1 MSNSKIMRPIR
12 QTEMDYWNF
21 TIDREYDDRKNS
33 LKSEMVD
40 EINDIADTNYP
51 KFVKALKVDKLIKD
65 IDSLYKDY
73 HKFKSEKELIEQE
86 KKRNL
91 DKAVNALSIQLD
103 KWNKVRK
110 WKTDGHF
117 KHGDLE
123 RPDKHDQLF
132 KGLCHQETERAY
144 YASPKGRALK
154 LLEISAKRCKHSLN
168 AGLPLDTAV
177 SVIHQE
183 MASQKIKLDL
193 PKNVFN
199 PMMLENK

>member
-1 MSNSKIMRPIR
+1 MGDSKIMRPIR

-21 TIDREYDDRKNS
+21 TIDSEYDNRKNS

-40 EINDIADTNYP
+40 EINDIADKNYP

-65 IDSLYKDY
+65 IDFLSKDY
-73 HKFKSEKELIEQE
+73 QEFKSEKELIAQE
-86 KKRNL
+86 KKRKL
-91 DKAVNALSIQLD
+91 DKAVNSLNIQLD

-110 WKTDGHF
+110 FHDGHF
-117 KHGDLE
+117 KHKDLE
-123 RPDKHDQLF
+123 DPSKHEPLF
-132 KGLCHQETERAY
+132 KKLCHAETERAY

-154 LLEISAKRCKHSLN
+154 LLELSAKRCKHSLN

-177 SVIHQE
+177 GVIHRE
-183 MASQKIKLDL
+183 MASQKINLDL

>member
-1 MSNSKIMRPIR
+1 MSENKIMRPIR

-21 TIDREYDDRKNS
+21 TIDSEYDNRKNS

-51 KFVKALKVDKLIKD
+51 KFMKALKIDKLTKDVDK
-65 IDSLYKDY
+65 LYKDY
-73 HKFKSEKELIEQE
+73 HKFKSEKELIELE
-86 KKRNL
+86 LKRKL
-91 DKAVNALSIQLD
+91 DKSVNALNIQLD

-110 WKTDGHF
+110 FHDGHF
-117 KHGDLE
+117 KRGDLE
-123 RPDKHDQLF
+123 DPSKHEQLF
-132 KGLCHQETERAY
+132 KSLCHAETERAY

-154 LLEISAKRCKHSLN
+154 LLELSAKRCKHSLN

-177 SVIHQE
+177 SVIHRE
-183 MASQKIKLDL
+183 MASQKINLDL

>member
-1 MSNSKIMRPIR
+1 MSEKIMRPIR

-21 TIDREYDDRKNS
+21 TIDSEYDNRKNS

-51 KFVKALKVDKLIKD
+51 KFMKALKIDKLTKEVDK
-65 IDSLYKDY
+65 LYKDY
-73 HKFKSEKELIEQE
+73 HKFKSEKELIELE
-86 KKRNL
+86 LKRKL
-91 DKAVNALSIQLD
+91 DKSVNALTTQLD

-110 WKTDGHF
+110 FHDGHF
-117 KHGDLE
+117 KHKDLE
-123 RPDKHDQLF
+123 DPSKHEPLF
-132 KGLCHQETERAY
+132 KKLCHAETERAY

-177 SVIHQE
+177 NVIHQE
-183 MASQKIKLDL
+183 MQSQKINLDL

>member
-1 MSNSKIMRPIR
+1 MGDNKIMRPIR

-65 IDSLYKDY
+65 IDFLSKDY
-73 HKFKSEKELIEQE
+73 QKFKSEKELIELE
-86 KKRNL
+86 KKRKL
-91 DKAVNALSIQLD
+91 DKAVNALNIQLD

-110 WKTDGHF
+110 WQDKHF
-117 KHGDLE
+117 ARGDLE
-123 RPDKHDQLF
+123 KPEKHDEIF
-132 KGLCHQETERAY
+132 KGLCHQETEKAY

>member
-1 MSNSKIMRPIR
+1 MTEKIMRPIR

-21 TIDREYDDRKNS
+21 TIDSEYDNRKNS
-33 LKSEMVD
+33 LKSEMID

-65 IDSLYKDY
+65 IDNLYKDY

-86 KKRNL
+86 KKRKL
-91 DKAVNALSIQLD
+91 DKAVNALTIQLE

-110 WKTDGHF
+110 WKDKNF
-117 KHGDLE
+117 SDAKLGD
-123 RPDKHDQLF
+123 PNNHDTLF

-183 MASQKIKLDL
+183 MKSQKINLDL

-199 PMMLENK
+199 PLMLENK

>member
-1 MSNSKIMRPIR
+1 MTEKIMRPIR

-21 TIDREYDDRKNS
+21 TIDSEYDNRKNS

-65 IDSLYKDY
+65 IDFQSKDY
-73 HKFKSEKELIEQE
+73 QKFKSEKELIEQE
-86 KKRNL
+86 KKRKL
-91 DKAVNALSIQLD
+91 DKAVNSLNIQLD

-110 WKTDGHF
+110 FHDGHF

-123 RPDKHDQLF
+123 DPSKHEPLF
-132 KGLCHQETERAY
+132 KKLCHAETERAY

-183 MASQKIKLDL
+183 MQSQKINLDL

-199 PMMLENK
+199 PLMLEKK

>member
-1 MSNSKIMRPIR
+1 MRPIR

-21 TIDREYDDRKNS
+21 TIDSEYDNRKNS

-40 EINDIADTNYP
+40 EINDIADANYP
-51 KFVKALKVDKLIKD
+51 KFMKALKIDKLTKELD
-65 IDSLYKDY
+65 KLYKDY
-73 HKFKSEKELIEQE
+73 YKFKSEKELIELE
-86 KKRNL
+86 LKRKL
-91 DKAVNALSIQLD
+91 DKSVNALNIQLD

-110 WKTDGHF
+110 FHDGHF
-117 KHGDLE
+117 KHKDLE
-123 RPDKHDQLF
+123 DPSKHEPLF
-132 KGLCHQETERAY
+132 KKLCHAETERAY

-177 SVIHQE
+177 NVLHQE
-183 MASQKIKLDL
+183 MSSQKIQLDL

-199 PMMLENK
+199 PLMLENK

>member
-1 MSNSKIMRPIR
+1 MTEKIMRPIR

-21 TIDREYDDRKNS
+21 TIDSEYDNRKNS
-33 LKSEMVD
+33 LKSEMID

-110 WKTDGHF
+110 FHDGHF
-117 KHGDLE
+117 KHGDLQD
-123 RPDKHDQLF
+123 PSKHDQLF

-154 LLEISAKRCKHSLN
+154 LLEISAKRCKDSLN

-183 MASQKIKLDL
+183 MKSQKINLDL

-199 PMMLENK
+199 PLMLENK

>member
-1 MSNSKIMRPIR
+1 MIDKIMRPIR

-21 TIDREYDDRKNS
+21 TIDSEYDNRQNS
-33 LKSEMVD
+33 LKSEMID

-73 HKFKSEKELIEQE
+73 HKFKSEKELIELE
-86 KKRNL
+86 KKRKL
-91 DKAVNALSIQLD
+91 DKAVNALTIQLE

-110 WKTDGHF
+110 WKDKNF
-117 KHGDLE
+117 SDAKLGD
-123 RPDKHDQLF
+123 PNNHDTLF
-132 KGLCHQETERAY
+132 KGLCHQETERSY

-154 LLEISAKRCKHSLN
+154 LLDISKKRCKHSLN

-177 SVIHQE
+177 NVLHQE
-183 MASQKIKLDL
+183 MSSQKIQLDL
-193 PKNVFN
+193 PKNIFN
-199 PMMLENK
+199 PMMLENKK

>member
-1 MSNSKIMRPIR
+1 MTDKIMRPIR

-21 TIDREYDDRKNS
+21 TIDSEYDNRKNS

-51 KFVKALKVDKLIKD
+51 KFMKALKVDKLTKD
-65 IDSLYKDY
+65 IDKLYKDY

-86 KKRNL
+86 KKRSL
-91 DKAVNALSIQLD
+91 DKAVNALSIQLE

-110 WKTDGHF
+110 WKIDGHF
-117 KHGDLE
+117 QHGELE
-123 RPDKHDQLF
+123 KPDQHDQLF
-132 KGLCHQETERAY
+132 KRLCHEETERAY

-183 MASQKIKLDL
+183 MKSQKINLDL

-199 PMMLENK
+199 PLMLENK

>member
-1 MSNSKIMRPIR
+1 MTDKIMRPIR

-21 TIDREYDDRKNS
+21 TIDSEYDNRKNS

-51 KFVKALKVDKLIKD
+51 KFMKALKIDKLTKDVDK
-65 IDSLYKDY
+65 LYKDY

-86 KKRNL
+86 LKRKL
-91 DKAVNALSIQLD
+91 DKSVNALNIQLD

-110 WKTDGHF
+110 FHDGHF
-117 KHGDLE
+117 KRGDLE
-123 RPDKHDQLF
+123 DPSKHEQLF
-132 KGLCHQETERAY
+132 KSLCHSETERAY

-154 LLEISAKRCKHSLN
+154 LLELSAKRCKHSLN

-177 SVIHQE
+177 NVIHQE
-183 MASQKIKLDL
+183 MASQKINLDL

>member
-1 MSNSKIMRPIR
+1 MSDNKIMRPIR

-21 TIDREYDDRKNS
+21 TIDSEYDNRKNS

-51 KFVKALKVDKLIKD
+51 KFMKALKIDKLTKDVDK
-65 IDSLYKDY
+65 LYKDY
-73 HKFKSEKELIEQE
+73 HKFKSEKELIELE
-86 KKRNL
+86 LKRKL
-91 DKAVNALSIQLD
+91 DKSVNALNIQLD

-110 WKTDGHF
+110 FHDGHF
-117 KHGDLE
+117 KRGDLE
-123 RPDKHDQLF
+123 DPSKHETLF
-132 KGLCHQETERAY
+132 KSLCHAETERAY

-183 MASQKIKLDL
+183 MQSQKINLDL

>member
-1 MSNSKIMRPIR
+1 MSDKIMRPIR

-21 TIDREYDDRKNS
+21 TIDSEYDNRKNS

-51 KFVKALKVDKLIKD
+51 KFMKALKVDKLTKEVD
-65 IDSLYKDY
+65 KLYTDY
-73 HKFKSEKELIEQE
+73 NKFKSEKELIEQE
-86 KKRNL
+86 LKRKL
-91 DKAVNALSIQLD
+91 DKSINALDTQLE

-110 WKTDGHF
+110 FHDGHF
-117 KHGDLE
+117 KRGDFE
-123 RPDKHDQLF
+123 DPGKHEPLF
-132 KGLCHQETERAY
+132 KTLCHAETERAY

-177 SVIHQE
+177 SVIHRE
-183 MASQKIKLDL
+183 MASQKINLDL

>member
-1 MSNSKIMRPIR
+1 MTDKIMRPIR

-21 TIDREYDDRKNS
+21 TIDSEYDNRKNS

-51 KFVKALKVDKLIKD
+51 KFMKALKIDKLTKDVDK
-65 IDSLYKDY
+65 LYKDY
-73 HKFKSEKELIEQE
+73 NKFKSEKELIEQE
-86 KKRNL
+86 LKRKL
-91 DKAVNALSIQLD
+91 DKSVNALTVQLD

-110 WKTDGHF
+110 FHDGHF
-117 KHGDLE
+117 KHKDLE
-123 RPDKHDQLF
+123 DPSKHEPLF
-132 KGLCHQETERAY
+132 KKLCHAETERAY

-183 MASQKIKLDL
+183 MKSQKINLDL

-199 PMMLENK
+199 PLMLENK

>member
-1 MSNSKIMRPIR
+1 M
-12 QTEMDYWNF
+12 
-21 TIDREYDDRKNS
+21 
-33 LKSEMVD
+33 
-40 EINDIADTNYP
+40 
-51 KFVKALKVDKLIKD
+51 
-65 IDSLYKDY
+65 
-73 HKFKSEKELIEQE
+73 E
-86 KKRNL
+86 KKRKL
-91 DKAVNALSIQLD
+91 DKAVNALNIQLD

-110 WKTDGHF
+110 WQDKHF
-117 KHGDLE
+117 ARGDLE
-123 RPDKHDQLF
+123 RPEKHDEIF

-183 MASQKIKLDL
+183 MKSQKINLDL

>member
-1 MSNSKIMRPIR
+1 MTEKIMRPIR

-21 TIDREYDDRKNS
+21 TIDSEYDNRKNS

-40 EINDIADTNYP
+40 EINDIADNNYP
-51 KFVKALKVDKLIKD
+51 KFMKALKIDKLTKD
-65 IDSLYKDY
+65 IDKLYKDY

-86 KKRNL
+86 LKRKL
-91 DKAVNALSIQLD
+91 DKAVNGLNIQLE

-117 KHGDLE
+117 KYGELE
-123 RPDKHDQLF
+123 DPSKHDQLF
-132 KGLCHQETERAY
+132 KSLCHEETERAY

-183 MASQKIKLDL
+183 MKSQKINLDL

-199 PMMLENK
+199 PLMLENK

>member
-1 MSNSKIMRPIR
+1 MTDKIMRPIR

-21 TIDREYDDRKNS
+21 TIDNEYDNRKNS

-51 KFVKALKVDKLIKD
+51 KFMKALKVDKLF
-65 IDSLYKDY
+65 
-73 HKFKSEKELIEQE
+73 H
-86 KKRNL
+86 
-91 DKAVNALSIQLD
+91 
-103 KWNKVRK
+103 
-110 WKTDGHF
+110 DGHF
-117 KHGDLE
+117 KHGDLQD
-123 RPDKHDQLF
+123 PSKHEPLF
-132 KGLCHQETERAY
+132 KKLCHSETERAY

-154 LLEISAKRCKHSLN
+154 LLELSAKRCKHSLN

-177 SVIHQE
+177 GVIHRE
-183 MASQKIKLDL
+183 MASQKINLDL

>member
-1 MSNSKIMRPIR
+1 MGDNKIMRPIR

-21 TIDREYDDRKNS
+21 TIDSEYDNRKNS

-40 EINDIADTNYP
+40 EINDIADANYP
-51 KFVKALKVDKLIKD
+51 KFMKALKIDKLTKD
-65 IDSLYKDY
+65 VEKLYKDY
-73 HKFKSEKELIEQE
+73 HKFKSEKELIELE
-86 KKRNL
+86 LKRKL
-91 DKAVNALSIQLD
+91 DKSVNALNIQLD

-110 WKTDGHF
+110 FHDGHF
-117 KHGDLE
+117 KHKDLE
-123 RPDKHDQLF
+123 DPSKHEPLF
-132 KGLCHQETERAY
+132 KKLCHAETERAY

-177 SVIHQE
+177 SVIHRE
-183 MASQKIKLDL
+183 MASQKINLDL

-199 PMMLENK
+199 PLMLENK

>member
-1 MSNSKIMRPIR
+1 MTEKIMRPIR

-21 TIDREYDDRKNS
+21 TIDSEYDNRKNS

-40 EINDIADTNYP
+40 EINDIADNNYP
-51 KFVKALKVDKLIKD
+51 KFMKALKIDKLTKDVDK
-65 IDSLYKDY
+65 LYKDY
-73 HKFKSEKELIEQE
+73 NKFKSEKELIEQE
-86 KKRNL
+86 LKRKL
-91 DKAVNALSIQLD
+91 DKSVNALTVQLD

-110 WKTDGHF
+110 FHDGHF
-117 KHGDLE
+117 KHKDLE
-123 RPDKHDQLF
+123 DPSKHEPLF
-132 KGLCHQETERAY
+132 KKLCHAETERAY

-183 MASQKIKLDL
+183 MKSQKINLDL

-199 PMMLENK
+199 PLMLENK

>member
-1 MSNSKIMRPIR
+1 MSENKIMRPIR

-21 TIDREYDDRKNS
+21 TIDSEYDNRKNS

-51 KFVKALKVDKLIKD
+51 KFMKALKIDKLTKDVDK
-65 IDSLYKDY
+65 LYKDY
-73 HKFKSEKELIEQE
+73 HKFKSEKELIELE
-86 KKRNL
+86 LKRKL
-91 DKAVNALSIQLD
+91 DKSVNALNIQLD

-110 WKTDGHF
+110 FHDGHF
-117 KHGDLE
+117 KRGDLE
-123 RPDKHDQLF
+123 DPSKHETLF
-132 KGLCHQETERAY
+132 KSLCHAETERAY

-154 LLEISAKRCKHSLN
+154 LLELSAKRCKHSLN

-177 SVIHQE
+177 NVIHQE
-183 MASQKIKLDL
+183 MQSQKINLDL

-199 PMMLENK
+199 PMMLEKK

>member
-1 MSNSKIMRPIR
+1 MTEKIMRPIR

-21 TIDREYDDRKNS
+21 TIDSEYDNRKNS

-51 KFVKALKVDKLIKD
+51 RFMKALKIDKLTKD
-65 IDSLYKDY
+65 IDKLYKDY

-86 KKRNL
+86 LKRKL
-91 DKAVNALSIQLD
+91 DKSVNALTVQLD

-110 WKTDGHF
+110 FHDGHF
-117 KHGDLE
+117 KHGDLQD
-123 RPDKHDQLF
+123 PSKHEPLF
-132 KGLCHQETERAY
+132 KSLCHSETERAY

-154 LLEISAKRCKHSLN
+154 LLELSAKRCKHSLN

-177 SVIHQE
+177 GVIHRE
-183 MASQKIKLDL
+183 MQSQKINLDL

-199 PMMLENK
+199 PLMLENK

>member
-1 MSNSKIMRPIR
+1 MTDKIMRPIR

-21 TIDREYDDRKNS
+21 TIDSEYDNRKNS

-40 EINDIADTNYP
+40 EINDIADSNYP
-51 KFVKALKVDKLIKD
+51 KFMKALKVDKLTKEVD
-65 IDSLYKDY
+65 KLYTDY
-73 HKFKSEKELIEQE
+73 NKFKSEKELIEQE
-86 KKRNL
+86 KKRSL
-91 DKAVNALSIQLD
+91 DKAVNALSIQLE

-110 WKTDGHF
+110 WRTDGHF
-117 KHGDLE
+117 KHGELE
-123 RPDKHDQLF
+123 RPDIHDHLF

-177 SVIHQE
+177 SVIHRE
-183 MASQKIKLDL
+183 MASQKINLDL

-199 PMMLENK
+199 PLMLENK

>member
-1 MSNSKIMRPIR
+1 MSENKIMRPIR

-21 TIDREYDDRKNS
+21 TIDNEYDNRKNS

-40 EINDIADTNYP
+40 EINDIADANYP
-51 KFVKALKVDKLIKD
+51 KFMKALKIDKLTKEVDK
-65 IDSLYKDY
+65 LYKDY
-73 HKFKSEKELIEQE
+73 HKFKSEKELIELE
-86 KKRNL
+86 LKRKL
-91 DKAVNALSIQLD
+91 DKSVNALNIQLD

-110 WKTDGHF
+110 FHDGHF
-117 KHGDLE
+117 KHKDLE
-123 RPDKHDQLF
+123 DPSKHEPLF
-132 KGLCHQETERAY
+132 KKLCHAETERAY

-183 MASQKIKLDL
+183 MQSQKINLDL

>member
-1 MSNSKIMRPIR
+1 MSDSKIMRPIR

-21 TIDREYDDRKNS
+21 TIDSEYDNRKNS

-51 KFVKALKVDKLIKD
+51 KFMKALKIDKLTKDVDK
-65 IDSLYKDY
+65 LYKDY
-73 HKFKSEKELIEQE
+73 HKFKSEKELIELE
-86 KKRNL
+86 LKRKL
-91 DKAVNALSIQLD
+91 DKSVNALTTQLD

-110 WKTDGHF
+110 FHDGHF
-117 KHGDLE
+117 KHGDLQD
-123 RPDKHDQLF
+123 PGKHEPLF
-132 KGLCHQETERAY
+132 KGLCHKETERAY

-177 SVIHQE
+177 NVIHQE

>member
-1 MSNSKIMRPIR
+1 MTDKIMRPIR

-21 TIDREYDDRKNS
+21 TIDSEYDNRKNS

-40 EINDIADTNYP
+40 EINDIADTNYS
-51 KFVKALKVDKLIKD
+51 KFMKALKIDKLTKDVDK
-65 IDSLYKDY
+65 LYKDY

-86 KKRNL
+86 LKRKL
-91 DKAVNALSIQLD
+91 DKSVNALNIQLD

-110 WKTDGHF
+110 FHDGHF
-117 KHGDLE
+117 KRSELE
-123 RPDKHDQLF
+123 DPSKHETLF
-132 KGLCHQETERAY
+132 KSLCHAETERAY

-154 LLEISAKRCKHSLN
+154 LLELSAKRCKHSLN

-177 SVIHQE
+177 GVIHRE
-183 MASQKIKLDL
+183 MASQKINLDL

>member
-21 TIDREYDDRKNS
+21 TIDSEYDNRKNS

-51 KFVKALKVDKLIKD
+51 KFMKALKIDKLTKDVDK
-65 IDSLYKDY
+65 LYKDY
-73 HKFKSEKELIEQE
+73 NKFKSEKELIEQE
-86 KKRNL
+86 LKRKL
-91 DKAVNALSIQLD
+91 DKSVNALTVQLD

-110 WKTDGHF
+110 FHDGHF
-117 KHGDLE
+117 KHKDLE
-123 RPDKHDQLF
+123 DPSKHEPLF
-132 KGLCHQETERAY
+132 KKLCHAETERAY

-177 SVIHQE
+177 SVIHRE
-183 MASQKIKLDL
+183 MASQKINLDL

-199 PMMLENK
+199 PLMLENK